1 MPNILSLSF
10 VELIGKVYFSY
21 VAKWKLL
28 FFASNLECD
37 CHKKSASWVSP
48 QKSCEASENAN
59 SQAKVVKSCKFQQ
72 AKLNLRVKDMLLH
85 FVFFN
90 F

>member
-1 MPNILSLSF
+1 MWPSGSFFSLPAISSVIATRSQPHEF
-10 VELIGKVYFSY
+10 HSRKAVKQVKNY
-21 VAKWKLL
+21 
-28 FFASNLECD
+28 
-37 CHKKSASWVSP
+37 
-48 QKSCEASENAN
+48 AN